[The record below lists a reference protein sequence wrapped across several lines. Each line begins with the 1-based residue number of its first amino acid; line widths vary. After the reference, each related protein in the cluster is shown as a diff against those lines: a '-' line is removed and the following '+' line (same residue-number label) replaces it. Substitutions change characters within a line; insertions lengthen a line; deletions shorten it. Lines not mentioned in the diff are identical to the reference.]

1 MKMATMMAILLL
13 LATSAIVQAKVES
26 VAFATPEQEQRYRSL
41 IRELRCLVC
50 QNQNIA
56 DSNAD
61 LAKDLRRQILEMIER
76 GDSDQAIIDFM
87 VARYGDFVLYRPPFK
102 AITALLWVGPFLFL
116 AGGLIVMIIVIRK
129 RSRNTS
135 PSLSES
141 EQAQVRELLQS
152 NKDD

>member
-13 LATSAIVQAKVES
+13 LAASAIVQAKVES
-26 VAFATPEQEQRYRSL
+26 AAFATPEQEQRYRSL
-41 IRELRCLVC
+41 ISELRCLVC

-61 LAKDLRRQILEMIER
+61 LAKDLRRQIREMIER

-116 AGGLIVMIIVIRK
+116 AGGLMVMIVIIRK

-141 EQAQVRELLQS
+141 EQARVRELLQS